1 VGRGYG
7 SAVERIDVEFSSAGD
22 RCAAW
27 LYVPSADP
35 TDAPGTPRACVVMA
49 HGLSLTRHDGLP
61 RIAEAYAAA
70 GFAVLV
76 FDHRFLGDSGGE
88 PRQRFRVAEQ
98 VEDWRG
104 AIRLARSRP
113 EVDPDRIV
121 LWGYSFSGGH
131 VVRLAAEDDR
141 VAAALV
147 LSPFIDGLQRAVRTR
162 PTTLGWLVAQAAADR
177 LGRHRTVPV
186 CGPVGSR
193 ALLPFPGEADGFAA
207 VTEGNPRWRNE
218 LSPGEFLT
226 IPLYRP
232 LRLAR
237 RIACPLW
244 VGLDE
249 RDITVHGPSVER
261 LARTAPDSELHRY
274 PYDHWQPFLGD
285 APDRITADQ
294 LAFLAARGLPG

>member
-1 VGRGYG
+1 
-7 SAVERIDVEFSSAGD
+7 
-22 RCAAW
+22 
-27 LYVPSADP
+27 
-35 TDAPGTPRACVVMA
+35 
-49 HGLSLTRHDGLP
+49 
-61 RIAEAYAAA
+61 
-70 GFAVLV
+70 
-76 FDHRFLGDSGGE
+76 
-88 PRQRFRVAEQ
+88 
-98 VEDWRG
+98 
-104 AIRLARSRP
+104 
-113 EVDPDRIV
+113 
-121 LWGYSFSGGH
+121 
-131 VVRLAAEDDR
+131 
-141 VAAALV
+141 
-147 LSPFIDGLQRAVRTR
+147 
-162 PTTLGWLVAQAAADR
+162 
-177 LGRHRTVPV
+177 
-186 CGPVGSR
+186 VGSR